1 MLVGRELGREL
12 GIIGLDVVIID
23 EDSFYVSVHIEADL
37 APGCVK
43 AVSTGEVDA
52 REPVAFPIFF
62 DSSIK

>member
-37 APGCVK
+37 APGHVC
-43 AVSTGEVDA
+43 
-52 REPVAFPIFF
+52 
-62 DSSIK
+62 